1 MIPRKNTDIE
11 PANKVLNSQ
20 TSTPNNK
27 AYGKLKDL
35 PNAIWALLT
44 NPTYMMINF
53 GGGADGFCISG
64 LSAFLPKF
72 LQSQYGFSAGI
83 AGAIVGALVIPA
95 GGLGTFRCSSCHI
108 RSVLIAIEYR
118 NWYRTLDVYLLF
130 AILLGQIYKKLN
142 YRLVTYKLTSP

>member
-11 PANKVLNSQ
+11 PANKVSNSQ

-83 AGAIVGALVIPA
+83 AGAIVGKEFC
-95 GGLGTFRCSSCHI
+95 T
-108 RSVLIAIEYR
+108 
-118 NWYRTLDVYLLF
+118 NLLF
-130 AILLGQIYKKLN
+130 C
-142 YRLVTYKLTSP
+142 V

>member
-1 MIPRKNTDIE
+1 MIPRKKPDIE
-11 PANKVLNSQ
+11 PANKVLNSP
-20 TSTPNNK
+20 TSTPNK

-83 AGAIVGALVIPA
+83 AGAIVGKEFCTNL
-95 GGLGTFRCSSCHI
+95 LFC
-108 RSVLIAIEYR
+108 
-118 NWYRTLDVYLLF
+118 VYLGYFSLVF
-130 AILLGQIYKKLN
+130 CSRRSAATHLEPNLYHYLEWKDLSSLLC
-142 YRLVTYKLTSP
+142 

>member
-20 TSTPNNK
+20 TSTPNK

-83 AGAIVGALVIPA
+83 AGAIVGKEFCTNL
-95 GGLGTFRCSSCHI
+95 LFR
-108 RSVLIAIEYR
+108 
-118 NWYRTLDVYLLF
+118 VYLGYFFLVF
-130 AILLGQIYKKLN
+130 CIMPVGNL
-142 YRLVTYKLTSP
+142 RLMGHLAT

>member
-1 MIPRKNTDIE
+1 MIFFDGLSAINRKICQPFFFQRFAIKLIDIFFQGCFPAVIPRKNTDIE

-20 TSTPNNK
+20 TSTPNK

-83 AGAIVGALVIPA
+83 AGAIVGKEFCTNL
-95 GGLGTFRCSSCHI
+95 LFC
-108 RSVLIAIEYR
+108 
-118 NWYRTLDVYLLF
+118 VYL
-130 AILLGQIYKKLN
+130 KEPS
-142 YRLVTYKLTSP
+142 V

>member
-20 TSTPNNK
+20 TSTPNK

-53 GGGADGFCISG
+53 GGGANNYCDVDSDCFEWVERI
-64 LSAFLPKF
+64 FF
-72 LQSQYGFSAGI
+72 YQTVI
-83 AGAIVGALVIPA
+83 LV
-95 GGLGTFRCSSCHI
+95 FV
-108 RSVLIAIEYR
+108 SV
-118 NWYRTLDVYLLF
+118 V
-130 AILLGQIYKKLN
+130 
-142 YRLVTYKLTSP
+142 

>member
-1 MIPRKNTDIE
+1 MIPRKKTDIE
-11 PANKVLNSQ
+11 PANKVLSSQ
-20 TSTPNNK
+20 TSTPNK

-83 AGAIVGALVIPA
+83 AGAIVGKEFYA
-95 GGLGTFRCSSCHI
+95 
-108 RSVLIAIEYR
+108 
-118 NWYRTLDVYLLF
+118 NLLF
-130 AILLGQIYKKLN
+130 CVYPMYFSFVLCSRQ
-142 YRLVTYKLTSP
+142 S